1 MDWKRQLTP
10 VLIGNGSVPSY
21 RGPVQAVDTAP
32 RTEAEL
38 LVSPACYCVHYHA
51 LSRVLAA
58 TDLGPPG
65 NTVWSVDFTAVVDV
79 ENSMTFSG

>member
-1 MDWKRQLTP
+1 M
-10 VLIGNGSVPSY
+10 LIGNGSVPSY